1 MSRLEN
7 NQRTKSKFPQNIFDI
22 LGSIFGPIISI
33 IIGAGILQALRDI
46 LLTLGVIEQVSSSY
60 IFLNAMGDAVFY
72 FLPIFLA
79 FSAARVFGASP
90 YMAASVAA
98 FLVYPSITE
107 LFEWAQSVG

>member
-1 MSRLEN
+1 MSKLERN
-7 NQRTKSKFPQNIFDI
+7 NVNKSKFPQNIFDV
-22 LGSIFGPIISI
+22 LGRIFGPVLPI

-46 LLTLGVIEQVSSSY
+46 LLTTGVIERVSSSY

-79 FSAARVFGASP
+79 FSAAKVFGASP

-98 FLVYPSITE
+98 FLVYPSITD
-107 LFEWAQSVG
+107 LFE